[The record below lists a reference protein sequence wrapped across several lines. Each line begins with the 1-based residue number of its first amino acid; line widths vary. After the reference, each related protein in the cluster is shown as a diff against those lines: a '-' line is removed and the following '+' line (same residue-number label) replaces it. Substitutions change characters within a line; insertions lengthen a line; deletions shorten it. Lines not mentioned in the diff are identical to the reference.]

1 MLLAQLSLNALALG
15 SSYALIALGF
25 VLVLNA
31 TGAVNFAQGD
41 AVMAGGFIA
50 IAAASFFPEAFNTYG
65 IVMLPIV
72 LVGTGLLGLALS
84 AVAYLPLR
92 RHPPVTVFVST
103 IAVGIILTNSF
114 NALFGAAPRATPPLL
129 GGGQTVLG
137 NLSLSQQ
144 SLAVIATAAALIAG
158 LGFLLHATQLGR
170 RLRATAQDPEIARA
184 LGINVTRMI
193 CLSFILGT
201 ALAGTAGLLLANQFF
216 LTPNDGG
223 VLMLKAYIAV
233 AIGGWGSLRG
243 AAAGAMF
250 IAFFEVFVA
259 TWLSHP
265 VAEAGLY
272 LALFAVLLLRPQG
285 LYGEAVQRRA

>member
-15 SSYALIALGF
+15 ASYTLIALGF

-41 AVMAGGFIA
+41 AVMAGGFMA
-50 IAAASFFPEAFNTYG
+50 IAAASAFPAVFAGLG
-65 IVMLPIV
+65 ILVLPIV
-72 LVGTGLLGLALS
+72 VAGASLLGLAISL
-84 AVAYLPLR
+84 VAYLPLR
-92 RHPPVTVFVST
+92 RHAPVTVFVST
-103 IAVGIILTNSF
+103 IAVGIILANSF
-114 NALFGAAPRATPPLL
+114 NAMFGAAPRATPALF
-129 GGGQTVLG
+129 GGGQIAFVG
-137 NLSLSQQ
+137 LSVSRQ

-158 LGFLLHATQLGR
+158 LGFLLHGTQLGR

-184 LGINVTRMI
+184 LGIDVTMMI
-193 CLSFILGT
+193 CLSFVLGT

-216 LTPNDGG
+216 LTPNDGA

-243 AAAGAMF
+243 AAAGALF

-265 VAEAGLY
+265 IAEAGLY
-272 LALFAVLLLRPQG
+272 IALFTILLLRPQG
-285 LYGEAVQRRA
+285 LYGEAMQRRA

>member
-1 MLLAQLSLNALALG
+1 MLFAQLALNALALG
-15 SSYALIALGF
+15 AGYTLIALGF

-50 IAAASFFPEAFNTYG
+50 IAAVSVLPAGFANFGVLLFPVV
-65 IVMLPIV
+65 IV
-72 LVGTGLLGLALS
+72 GAGLLGLVLS
-84 AVAYLPLR
+84 LVAYLPLR
-92 RHPPVTVFVST
+92 RQPPVTVFVST
-103 IAVGIILTNSF
+103 IAVGIVLTNSF
-114 NALFGAAPRATPPLL
+114 NAVFGAAPRATPALL
-129 GGGQTVLG
+129 GGGQVTLG
-137 NLSLSQQ
+137 AVSLSQQ
-144 SLAVIATAAALIAG
+144 SLAVIATAAALVTA
-158 LGFLLHATQLGR
+158 LGVLLQGTQLGR

-184 LGINVTRMI
+184 LGINVTQMI

-243 AAAGAMF
+243 AAVGAML

-259 TWLSHP
+259 TWISHP
-265 VAEAGLY
+265 IAEASLY
-272 LALFAVLLLRPQG
+272 LTLFAVLLMHPQG
-285 LYGEAVQRRA
+285 LYGETIQRRA